1 VKITIVGAGAIGGAT
16 GAYLTQS
23 GFDVTLLDNVKEHV
37 EAMNEKGL
45 LVTGCRGD
53 HVFKVKAVMP
63 DALSGPLEM
72 VILAVKGMHT
82 ETALAP
88 VAPLLGDDSFVVSM
102 QNGLAEEEIAEVI
115 GRPRT
120 VGCFIQFGSD
130 YLGPGHIQ
138 LAYDFPIRV
147 GEIDGR
153 ISERVRMVRD
163 VLSNFMPTF
172 VTPNIWGYL
181 WAKMC
186 LGSLYFAGALT
197 AESFGS
203 LLVDCGLRLLFA
215 SVARETCTVARA
227 LGVKV
232 EAFQGF
238 DPNLFMV
245 DSPDQLGPAYAQW
258 DPKPRPAGV
267 PEEKPLKVHTGIQ
280 RDIIVRKRRTEV
292 DTQPGV
298 VVQKGALVGVPTP
311 LNKRIVEM
319 IHEIEDGKRPMG
331 RENLDELHNSAPEWT

>member
-23 GFDVTLLDNVKEHV
+23 GFDVTLVDNVKEHV
-37 EAMNEKGL
+37 DAMNANGL

-53 HVFKVKAVMP
+53 HRFKVKAVTP
-63 DALSGPLEM
+63 DGLTGQLEM

-82 ETALAP
+82 KTALRP

-115 GRPRT
+115 GQPRT

-130 YLGPGHIQ
+130 YLAPGHIQ

-147 GEIDGR
+147 GEIDGKITER
-153 ISERVRMVRD
+153 IHVVRD
-163 VLSNFMPTF
+163 VLNHFMPAFIT
-172 VTPNIWGYL
+172 TNIWGYL

-197 AESFGS
+197 AENSAN
-203 LLVDCGLRLLFA
+203 LLTDHELRPLFA
-215 SVARETCTVARA
+215 AVIRETCSVARA
-227 LGVKV
+227 LGVEV
-232 EAFQGF
+232 ESFRDF
-238 DPNLFMV
+238 DPNLFMA
-245 DSPDQLGPAYAQW
+245 PDDMGPAFAQW
-258 DPKPRPAGV
+258 DPKPRPVGM
-267 PEEKPLKVHTGIQ
+267 PEPKPLKVHTGIQ

-292 DTQPGV
+292 DKQPGV
-298 VVQKGALVGVPTP
+298 TVQKGRVAGVPTP
-311 LNKRIVEM
+311 LNARIVEM
-319 IHEIEDGKRPMG
+319 IHEVEDGKRPLG
-331 RENLDELHNSAPEWT
+331 RENLFELKECMGKA

>member
-1 VKITIVGAGAIGGAT
+1 MKITIVGAGAIGGAT

-23 GFDVTLLDNVKEHV
+23 GFDVTLVDNVKEHV
-37 EAMNEKGL
+37 DAMNANGL

-53 HVFKVKAVMP
+53 HTFQVKAVTP
-63 DALSGPLEM
+63 DRLSGPLET

-82 ETALAP
+82 KTALGP
-88 VAPLLGDDSFVVSM
+88 VAPLLGSDSFVVSM

-130 YLGPGHIQ
+130 YLAPGHIQ
-138 LAYDFPIRV
+138 LAYDFPIQV

-153 ISERVRMVRD
+153 ITDRIHAVRD
-163 VLSNFMPTF
+163 VLNHFMPTF
-172 VTPNIWGYL
+172 ITTNIWGYL

-186 LGSLYFAGALT
+186 LGSVYFAAALT
-197 AESFGS
+197 SESFGS
-203 LLVDCGLRLLFA
+203 LLADHELRPLFA
-215 SVARETCTVARA
+215 AIVRETCSVARA

-232 EAFQGF
+232 ESFRDF

-245 DSPDQLGPAYAQW
+245 VSPDQLGPAYAQW

-267 PEEKPLKVHTGIQ
+267 PEPKPLKAHTGIQ

-292 DTQPGV
+292 DKQPGV
-298 VVQKGALVGVPTP
+298 VVQKGRLACVPTP
-311 LNKRIVEM
+311 LNERIVEM
-319 IHEIEDGKRPMG
+319 IHEIEDGKRTMG
-331 RENLDELHNSAPEWT
+331 RENFLDLERRVGQA

>member
-1 VKITIVGAGAIGGAT
+1 
-16 GAYLTQS
+16 
-23 GFDVTLLDNVKEHV
+23 
-37 EAMNEKGL
+37 
-45 LVTGCRGD
+45 
-53 HVFKVKAVMP
+53 
-63 DALSGPLEM
+63 
-72 VILAVKGMHT
+72 
-82 ETALAP
+82 
-88 VAPLLGDDSFVVSM
+88 M

-115 GRPRT
+115 GRPKT

-147 GEIDGR
+147 GEIDGS
-153 ISERVRMVRD
+153 ITERVHTVRD
-163 VLSNFMPTF
+163 VLNQFMPTF
-172 VTPNIWGYL
+172 VTTNIWGFL

-197 AESFGS
+197 AESFGNLLADHS
-203 LLVDCGLRLLFA
+203 LRPLFA
-215 SVARETCTVARA
+215 AVARETCTVARA
-227 LGVKV
+227 LGVRV

-245 DSPDQLGPAYAQW
+245 DSPDLLDPAYAQW
-258 DPKPRPAGV
+258 DLKPRPAGV

-292 DTQPGV
+292 DKQPGV
-298 VVQKGALVGVPTP
+298 VVQKGRLADVLTP
-311 LNKRIVEM
+311 LNRRIVEM

-331 RENLDELHNSAPEWT
+331 RENLDELRNSAPEW